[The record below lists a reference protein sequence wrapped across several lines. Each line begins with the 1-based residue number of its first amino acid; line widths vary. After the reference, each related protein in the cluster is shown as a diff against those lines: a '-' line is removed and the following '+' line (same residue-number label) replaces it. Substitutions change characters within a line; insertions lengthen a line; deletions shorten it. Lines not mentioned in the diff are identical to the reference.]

1 MKLIQTTFL
10 ACCIFL
16 LYSFKPTPNVTQ
28 NTLDKALNTNNS
40 LLWQISGNGLT
51 KPSYIY
57 GTIHIIS
64 NDDYFLGKNIEKK
77 LKKSDALVME
87 IDLDKMD
94 VTALAALSVLDSG
107 KTIRNYMNDTDYF
120 KLQTFMTDTIGIK
133 KYTFEKF
140 YTKLKPLYLEQLI
153 FFRYAG
159 QEKESYEVNFKKIA
173 DQKNIPTIGLETF
186 EEQLRFMDEIP
197 LDIQL
202 KSIVKTT
209 NNYANEIKNM
219 DTLILDYK
227 AQNLT
232 ALTKQFE
239 EDENTLAKEHLLDK
253 RNNNWI
259 SKLRSLITTKSCFIA
274 VGAGHLGGQKGLIEL
289 LKKEGY
295 TVVPISIN

>member
-1 MKLIQTTFL
+1 MYFFDASKFKTRFACEVKNFNPDDYGDKKEMRKYDTF
-10 ACCIFL
+10 
-16 LYSFKPTPNVTQ
+16 TQ
-28 NTLDKALNTNNS
+28 YAIAASEQAIKDSGLEFEKMSVAQRS
-40 LLWQISGNGLT
+40 EVGVIWASGNG
-51 KPSYIY
+51 
-57 GTIHIIS
+57 
-64 NDDYFLGKNIEKK
+64 
-77 LKKSDALVME
+77 
-87 IDLDKMD
+87 
-94 VTALAALSVLDSG
+94 
-107 KTIRNYMNDTDYF
+107 
-120 KLQTFMTDTIGIK
+120 GI
-133 KYTFEKF
+133 
-140 YTKLKPLYLEQLI
+140 
-153 FFRYAG
+153 
-159 QEKESYEVNFKKIA
+159 
-173 DQKNIPTIGLETF
+173 ETF

-202 KSIVKTT
+202 KSIVRTT

-219 DTLILDYK
+219 DTLVLDYK